1 MVSDTFIYSPSY
13 VIQVTALG
21 TCCTPGFPW
30 LQKSQSCDRHH
41 NKGFYGF
48 NVYEN
53 AWYVSDVTQGFHGY
67 EVSMLMIKF
76 SISLSHTPVST
87 VTIQLSWYVFGFH
100 GELTRSTDEWYT
112 TDGIKT

>member
-1 MVSDTFIYSPSY
+1 M
-13 VIQVTALG
+13 IQITPLG

-30 LQKSQSCDRHH
+30 LQKSQGCDRHH

-48 NVYEN
+48 NAYEN

-67 EVSMLMIKF
+67 QVSMLTIEF

-87 VTIQLSWYVFGFH
+87 ITIQLSWYVFCFH
-100 GELTRSTDEWYT
+100 GELRYLQ
-112 TDGIKT
+112 